1 MKKIRYIYG
10 IMGCLLIILMPG
22 LSSCNDKL
30 ADELFM
36 KNSYIVHNGWQEY
49 ALEVTEDNTAILPI
63 YFGVNGTSG
72 NDKDIVLT
80 VELDPDTLAGYNWDK
95 YKNQTNLYYKILP
108 EEAYTFGADT
118 WTIPKGE
125 LKTTASVKIDLNKI
139 EEVGSLYDDYV
150 LPVRIASSTGEP
162 MGQNKYT
169 KVLAHIGFK
178 NDYSGTY
185 SGKGVITQQGTTY
198 TTEITST
205 LLYAINNNVCYM
217 FVGEKTRANT
227 QDYLNYV
234 VEIERNE
241 WGGIVLSSNV
251 EGLQFKPY
259 SAKLSRKYTYNYND
273 HRYYTEITTIELAY
287 EYLDSTQGE
296 PLMMSFEGTFSMSRD
311 VLRVEYP
318 DVDVEE

>member
-1 MKKIRYIYG
+1 MKKIRYIHEV
-10 IMGCLLIILMPG
+10 MGCLLVTLMVG
-22 LSSCNDKL
+22 FTSCNDGL

-49 ALEVTEDNTAILPI
+49 AMTVAEDNTTTLPI
-63 YFGVNGTSG
+63 YFGVNGTSR
-72 NDKDIVLT
+72 NNKNIVLT
-80 VELDPDTLAGYNWDK
+80 VELDPDTLAKYNWDK

-108 EEAYTFGADT
+108 KETYTFDANS

-125 LKTTASVKIDLNKI
+125 LKATAIVKIELNKI
-139 EEVGSLYDDYV
+139 AEVGSLYDDYV
-150 LPVRIASSTGEP
+150 LPIRIASSTGEP

-185 SGKGVITQQGTTY
+185 SGKGIVTQQGTKY

-205 LLYAINNNVCYM
+205 QLYAINNNICYM

-227 QDYLNYV
+227 LDYLNYV
-234 VEIERNE
+234 IEIERDE
-241 WGGIVLSSNV
+241 WGGITLSSKV
-251 EGLQFKPY
+251 SKLQFKPY

-273 HRYYTEITTIELAY
+273 QRYYTEITTINLAY
-287 EYLDSTQGE
+287 EYLDSTQSE
-296 PLMMSFEGTFSMSRD
+296 PLRMSFEGTFSMAKD
-311 VLRVEYP
+311 VLKVEYP
-318 DVDVEE
+318 NVAVEK

>member
-10 IMGCLLIILMPG
+10 IMGCLLVAVLPV
-22 LSSCNDKL
+22 LSSCNDGL
-30 ADELFM
+30 ADELFT

-49 ALEVTEDNTAILPI
+49 ELEVAEDNTTILPI

-72 NDKDIVLT
+72 NDKAIVLT
-80 VELDPDTLAGYNWDK
+80 LEIDPDTLAGYNWDK
-95 YKNQTNLYYKILP
+95 YKNQTNLYYKTLP
-108 EEAYTFGADT
+108 EEAYDFDATS
-118 WTIPKGE
+118 WTIPQGE

-139 EEVGSLYDDYV
+139 VEVGSLYDDYV

-178 NDYSGTY
+178 NDYSGVY

-205 LLYAINNNVCYM
+205 QLYAINNNVCYM

-227 QDYLNYV
+227 PDYLNYV
-234 VEIERNE
+234 VEIERDE
-241 WGGIVLSSNV
+241 WGGITLSSKV
-251 EGLQFKPY
+251 AKLQFKPY

-273 HRYYTEITTIELAY
+273 QRYYTEITTVELAY
-287 EYLDSTQGE
+287 EYLDSTQSE
-296 PLMMSFEGTFSMSRD
+296 PLRMAFEGTFSMSKD

>member
-1 MKKIRYIYG
+1 MKKIRYIYEV
-10 IMGCLLIILMPG
+10 MGCLLVTLMVG
-22 LSSCNDKL
+22 FTSCNDGL

-49 ALEVTEDNTAILPI
+49 AMTVAEDNTTTLPI
-63 YFGVNGTSG
+63 YFGVNGTSR
-72 NDKDIVLT
+72 NNKNIVLT
-80 VELDPDTLAGYNWDK
+80 VELDPDTLAKYNWDK

-108 EEAYTFGADT
+108 KETYTFDANS

-125 LKTTASVKIDLNKI
+125 LKATAIVKIELNKI
-139 EEVGSLYDDYV
+139 AEVGSLYDDYV
-150 LPVRIASSTGEP
+150 LPIRIASSTGEP

-185 SGKGVITQQGTTY
+185 SGKGIVTQQGTKY

-205 LLYAINNNVCYM
+205 QLYAINNNICYM

-227 QDYLNYV
+227 LDYLNYV
-234 VEIERNE
+234 IEIERDE
-241 WGGIVLSSNV
+241 WGGITLSSKV
-251 EGLQFKPY
+251 SKLQFKPY

-273 HRYYTEITTIELAY
+273 QRYYTEITTINLAY
-287 EYLDSTQGE
+287 EYLDSTQSE
-296 PLMMSFEGTFSMSRD
+296 PLRMSFEGTFSMAKD
-311 VLRVEYP
+311 VLKVEYP
-318 DVDVEE
+318 NVAVEK